1 MTCSQGRLFNP
12 FLGLD
17 TTSERARREQNGFF
31 LWTRVS
37 GHGGH
42 RTLDGMCPSNSIIQ
56 TFHRIVPDSH
66 LDGTLVV
73 RSIDSDAGVLAIWLS
88 GLCLG
93 IVAMSSAPSSQP
105 RATAGSTYSCS
116 KLKLDSLFLRWFS
129 LSESQQI
136 VRFGRVHPE
145 LERDGAC
152 SGGRGASELARLFS
166 TPSAANRQL
175 YRRRTDN
182 STGGEQTTP

>member
-17 TTSERARREQNGFF
+17 TTSKRARREQNGFF

-37 GHGGH
+37 GH
-42 RTLDGMCPSNSIIQ
+42 RTLCLSNSIIQ

-166 TPSAANRQL
+166 KPSAANKQL
-175 YRRRTDN
+175 YRR
-182 STGGEQTTP
+182 